1 MTALKV
7 EDIRQF
13 TSSLFIGNVFDRF
26 LMREAQIVTFNTFQI
41 DGHIR
46 KEYYTDQEIQEGH
59 IGELSAWE
67 AIKPVC
73 YGLIKGKKLP
83 GSFQIVLQL
92 GPEQTESFLKKRQ
105 LPIRAEQISG
115 LYLNV
120 RYEEGELYCVTGTSV
135 NFFTLDKSLETEW
148 DEAVRLFLKGHK
160 IPYVED

>member
-73 YGLIKGKKLP
+73 YGLIKGK
-83 GSFQIVLQL
+83 VM
-92 GPEQTESFLKKRQ
+92 PERK
-105 LPIRAEQISG
+105 
-115 LYLNV
+115 
-120 RYEEGELYCVTGTSV
+120 
-135 NFFTLDKSLETEW
+135 
-148 DEAVRLFLKGHK
+148 
-160 IPYVED
+160 

>member
-92 GPEQTESFLKKRQ
+92 GPEQTEAFLKKRQ

-120 RYEEGELYCVTGTSV
+120 RYEEGALYCVTGTSV
-135 NFFTLDKSLETEW
+135 DFFTLDKSLETEW

>member
-92 GPEQTESFLKKRQ
+92 GPEQTEAFLKKRQ

-120 RYEEGELYCVTGTSV
+120 RYEEGELFCVTGTSV

>member
-92 GPEQTESFLKKRQ
+92 GPEQTEAFLKKRQ

>member
-92 GPEQTESFLKKRQ
+92 GPEQTEAFLKKRQ

-115 LYLNV
+115 FYLNV